1 VDTEPG
7 PDTLEPASD
16 THVVEP
22 AEGDDALERH
32 DHAHAPSRLHR
43 YGPLVLV
50 AIVVLFN
57 LWVLRAE
64 ATPVGNLNDGSVHR
78 SMIAWAARRWEAGH
92 LPLDGWYPQ
101 LGLGSSRFHHYQ
113 SLPHILTGA
122 VAMVTGSAS
131 AYSWSLYL
139 MLALWPISVYA
150 GGRLFGFGRWR
161 SACAALASP
170 LIVSAPTLGYEWGSY
185 AWRGYGTWTQAW
197 GMWLLP
203 IAWGLGF
210 RAASRGRSY
219 AWAALAIAMTIA
231 VHLLTGYLA
240 LLSLGVFVLM
250 RPTRIVRRV
259 GRAAVVG
266 IGSMLI
272 AAWVIVPLVLDRAFM
287 IQDEFSR
294 GKVYYDS
301 FGATQIMKWAVSGEL
316 FDRYRFP
323 VLSLFVALG
332 LFVCVFRWRR
342 DERARALVGVGLLSL
357 ILFFGR
363 STLGDAL
370 KLLPG
375 SGDLFLRRY
384 VFGVHLAGLYLI
396 GYGMTWL
403 GRVIVVVVRRHLGA
417 LRPALVVAVLGI
429 LAIAVLSP
437 AWLERGA
444 WAAQGRIWI
453 HEQQVADAT
462 DGADVVD
469 LVRIAE
475 QTGPGRIYGG
485 MRSNW
490 GSQYRVGQVPMYAV
504 LTNLDVLGLG
514 FTRPTWSLASPAE
527 YRFRDTDLSHYD
539 VFDVRWVIQPV
550 DRALPMP
557 EAKLVAK
564 RGRHA
569 LYELPTDGVV
579 DVVDVGDPIEA
590 DRLDLGVK
598 IAPWLAGALPSQHV
612 DPGITFAGFD
622 AAAPTTKGG
631 GDTDVAP
638 GAVSAVDERLEDGLV
653 TTTVDLTR
661 RGAVVLKASF
671 DNRWSVT
678 VDGVEREAQMFAPG
692 FVGRAVPP
700 GRHEVVFRYETFPRY
715 DLLLLLGVATFLAL
729 LLIPRRLAARRGSR
743 ASHVDAGAADD
754 DDLAVDG
761 IVADEPPGEAEPPP
775 GDL

>member
-1 VDTEPG
+1 VDTDPG
-7 PDTLEPASD
+7 PDTLGTASD
-16 THVVEP
+16 ER
-22 AEGDDALERH
+22 AIGSQEGDDALERH
-32 DHAHAPSRLHR
+32 DHAHAPSPLHR

-50 AIVVLFN
+50 AIVILFN

-78 SMIAWAARRWEAGH
+78 SMIGWAERRWESGH

-113 SLPHILTGA
+113 SLPHIVTGA
-122 VAMVTGSAS
+122 VATVTGSAS

-210 RAASRGRSY
+210 RAVSRGRSY

-250 RPTRIVRRV
+250 RPTRIVRRI
-259 GRAAVVG
+259 GRAAIVG
-266 IGSMLI
+266 IGSVLV
-272 AAWVIVPLVLDRAFM
+272 AAWVVVPVVLDRAFT

-301 FGATQIMKWAVSGEL
+301 FGATQIMKWGISGEL

-332 LFVCVFRWRR
+332 LFVCLFRWRR

-363 STLGDAL
+363 STLGEAL

-403 GRVIVVVVRRHLGA
+403 GRVVVVLVRRRLGA
-417 LRPALVVAVLGI
+417 LRPAIVVAVLGVI
-429 LAIAVLSP
+429 AIAALSP

-444 WAAQGRIWI
+444 WAAQGRVWI
-453 HEQQVADAT
+453 HEQQLADAT

-469 LVRIAE
+469 LVTIAE
-475 QTGPGRIYGG
+475 ETGPGRIYGG

-490 GSQYRVGQVPMYAV
+490 GSQYRVGQVPMYAL

-527 YRFRDTDLSHYD
+527 YRFRDTDRSHYD

-550 DRALPMP
+550 DRTPPVP
-557 EAKLVAK
+557 EAELVAK

-569 LYELPTDGVV
+569 LYELPTDGAV
-579 DVVDVGDPIEA
+579 DVVDIGDPIEA
-590 DRLDLGVK
+590 DRLDLGVT
-598 IAPWLAGALPSQHV
+598 IAPWLAGALPGDHV

-622 AAAPTTKGG
+622 AAAPTTKGDG
-631 GDTDVAP
+631 GTDVAP

-653 TTTVDLTR
+653 ATTVDLTR

-678 VDGVEREAQMFAPG
+678 VDGVEREVQMFAPG
-692 FVGRAVPP
+692 FVGRAMPP
-700 GRHEVVFRYETFPRY
+700 GCHEVVFRYETFPRY
-715 DLLLLLGVATFLAL
+715 DVLLLLGVVTFFAL
-729 LLIPRRLAARRGSR
+729 LLLQRRLGARRASTSSGADAATPVDDGS
-743 ASHVDAGAADD
+743 ATADR
-754 DDLAVDG
+754 LAVDEIAAG
-761 IVADEPPGEAEPPP
+761 EPPGE
-775 GDL
+775 L